1 MIKKL
6 IRFIKRRYR
15 EIIIV
20 AVVTFMLITL
30 ASSILY
36 EKNGKSS
43 KFFVDF
49 FAPITTTLG
58 TTTSNLTHN
67 TDIIYSEEEKEILE
81 LEKENAKL
89 REEIIKNKLKSEDL
103 ENLKKL
109 ENSLNFIDD
118 KYDPIPISARIIAKN
133 DGRFFTNFTIT
144 AGAKDGVKFDSI
156 VINEM
161 GLIGRV
167 YEVSDNYS
175 KVISIMDNK
184 ANVSFEIIEIPE
196 ERGILTQTINISDR
210 ETYINNMVNGYM
222 FNINSNIQKGDTVIT
237 SGMGIYPKGIV
248 IGKIVNIISDDQN
261 LVKYVQVDPFVNF
274 EDVDFV
280 TILNPRETE

>member
-175 KVISIMDNK
+175 KVIYIMDNK